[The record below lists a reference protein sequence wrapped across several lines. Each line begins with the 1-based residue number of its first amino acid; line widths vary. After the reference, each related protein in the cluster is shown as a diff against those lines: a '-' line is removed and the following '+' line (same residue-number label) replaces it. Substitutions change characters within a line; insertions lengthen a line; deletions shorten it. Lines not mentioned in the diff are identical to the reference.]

1 MVAVDGL
8 SAPGTSSYDSNT
20 LSVGDGTWDS
30 SRNDFLLPNLQGLN
44 FDTMRYNGM
53 GNRFRDQPEYHNL
66 ILGHGIMAAITFLGV
81 VPAAI
86 FIARFYHS
94 SGRTAYKLHVYLQIL
109 TVFLATVVL
118 VLGWFAVGPERS
130 LTNPHH
136 GIGIAIYVAILAQF
150 LFGWWMSR
158 RERKRTS
165 PHPTI
170 PLKVHIHRIFGRAV
184 AILAF
189 VQVALGLTLYGSPKV
204 LFILYALFGALLV
217 FAYLALEYRNK
228 PRFGSGGPPPG
239 QHSDYPSD
247 YYSDYTGSYL
257 TGSRTDITRDRRRR
271 NEDNS
276 AGWGKKL
283 LAGAGAFGAYEWW
296 KGRQDHK
303 KIEEKD
309 SEYDSRLDE
318 RDDRRDDRRDNG
330 KFRPP
335 GPSAYSEVTS
345 VGPSGQYGP
354 PGTPG
359 RRPQGGLPPPG
370 QYNGPPGQYNGRQTP
385 QRQRLND
392 TDMSPSTW
400 DDQEDEKY
408 NQRPQNNTW
417 RDRIVGGVAGIAA
430 FEGVKSL
437 FGSKKKRK
445 DGYVDSDVS
454 YRPPPQGGQQSM
466 VSQSDVSRVQAG
478 QAPFSP
484 EDPRAN
490 RRTHMADSQ
499 PMTPTRPP
507 NRTRPSVDSLS
518 YSEATSFAPPRRRM
532 TAEGPNLKDSIA
544 TMGAIAGLRDWNQRR
559 KTRKEDER
567 LERVRKQEL
576 QHEASFN
583 RRNSDRYPRPQD
595 ASGRRQSLSDTVM
608 TGPTGPDPISDS
620 SRQSMM
626 PPDTSHPPLPA
637 EAGFLTQGS
646 GAPGFQPND
655 QQWRPPQDQPP
666 QPPYHDPY
674 QQPYPPSNQQQQQ
687 QQVMFDLPPPPP
699 GPPPNTA
706 RPLDYQPPPPGSL
719 QMPQP
724 VMNPDP
730 SRLVAGQNLNQ
741 IGTQPPNQFPA
752 GLAAV
757 GTAAAGLAA
766 GSHQRTQSESP
777 SRRGARP
784 DSRTR
789 HGANQ
794 NRRASTASASVSQ
807 INSSGPIPQASPP
820 VSVKV
825 NMHPDGRHVTL
836 RRLNEDEAAAE
847 RRKRGEKKSRRN
859 SSLSS
864 AVDNDDGGRY
874 RRRGGGHVR
883 NSSQQPITNVPPPP
897 AMSNSGARRNSELNL
912 PPVPPGHSSQALSQA
927 TGPAGSGAV
936 NSPGNAAGGTDLGT
950 GTDLSNFDNNRRRRR
965 AERARRMEAARGGGK
980 GVEFS

>member
-1 MVAVDGL
+1 MAATDGL
-8 SAPGTSSYDSNT
+8 SSPGSSSYESNT
-20 LSVGDGTWDS
+20 MSVGDGTWDS
-30 SRNDFLLPNLQGLN
+30 DRNSFLLPNLQGLN
-44 FDTMRYNGM
+44 FATMQYNGM
-53 GNRFRDQPEYHNL
+53 GNRFRDLPEYHSL
-66 ILGHGIMAAITFLGV
+66 ILGHGIVAAITFLGV

-94 SGRTAYKLHVYLQIL
+94 SGRTAYKLHVYLQVL

-130 LTNPHH
+130 LSNPHH
-136 GIGIAIYVAILAQF
+136 GIGVAIYVAILAQF
-150 LFGWWMSR
+150 LYGWWMSR
-158 RERKRTS
+158 RERKRKT

-189 VQVALGLTLYGSPKV
+189 VQIALGLTLYGSPKA
-204 LFILYALFGALLV
+204 LFILYALFGALII

-228 PRFGSGGPPPG
+228 PRFGAGGPLPG
-239 QHSDYPSD
+239 PQSDYPSD

-257 TGSRTDITRDRRRR
+257 TGSRTDMSRNRRRSG
-271 NEDNS
+271 EDKS
-276 AGWGKKL
+276 SGWGKKL
-283 LAGAGAFGAYEWW
+283 LAGAGAFGAYKWW

-303 KIEEKD
+303 EMEEKE
-309 SEYDSRLDE
+309 SEYDSRN
-318 RDDRRDDRRDNG
+318 DRRDDRRP
-330 KFRPP
+330 RPP
-335 GPSAYSEVTS
+335 GPSAYSEATS
-345 VGPSGQYGP
+345 IGPSGQYGR

-359 RRPQGGLPPPG
+359 RRQPSRPPPPA
-370 QYNGPPGQYNGRQTP
+370 QYNGHQTP
-385 QRQRLND
+385 QRSRHND
-392 TDMSPSTW
+392 TEMSPQSW
-400 DDQEDEKY
+400 EDDLDNEKY
-408 NQRPQNNTW
+408 NDRPQGNTW

-430 FEGVKSL
+430 FQGVKSL

-454 YRPPPQGGQQSM
+454 YRPPPHGGQQST
-466 VSQSDVSRVQAG
+466 VSQTDVSRVEAG

-484 EDPRAN
+484 EDQRGN
-490 RRTHMADSQ
+490 RRVHMADTQ

-507 NRTRPSVDSLS
+507 NRTRPSEDSLS
-518 YSEATSFAPPRRRM
+518 YSEATSFAPPRRQM

-559 KTRKEDER
+559 KNRREDER
-567 LERVRKQEL
+567 LERIRKQEL
-576 QHEASFN
+576 QHEESFN

-608 TGPTGPDPISDS
+608 TGPTGPDPTIGS
-620 SRQSMM
+620 SRQSMR
-626 PPDTSHPPLPA
+626 PADTSNPPLPA
-637 EAGFLTQGS
+637 AAGSLPYGS
-646 GAPGFQPND
+646 AAPGEHQENQQQQLQP
-655 QQWRPPQDQPP
+655 Q

-674 QQPYPPSNQQQQQ
+674 QQSYQPQPPQHQ

-699 GPPPNTA
+699 GPPPNAA

-719 QMPQP
+719 QMPQG
-724 VMNPDP
+724 VVNPDP
-730 SRLVAGQNLNQ
+730 SRLVGGQSQNQ
-741 IGTQPPNQFPA
+741 PSTAASNNFPA
-752 GLAAV
+752 GLAAA
-757 GTAAAGLAA
+757 GGAAAGYAA
-766 GSHQRTQSESP
+766 GNHQRTQSESP
-777 SRRGARP
+777 SRGSGRP
-784 DSRTR
+784 DSRSR
-789 HGANQ
+789 YGAAH
-794 NRRASTASASVSQ
+794 NRRNSTASASISQ
-807 INSSGPIPQASPP
+807 ANTSSGVVPQASPP

-847 RRKRGEKKSRRN
+847 RAARKRGEKKTRRN

-864 AVDNDDGGRY
+864 GVDNDDGGRY
-874 RRRGGGHVR
+874 RRHGGGGQIR
-883 NSSQQPITNVPPPP
+883 NSSRQPITNVPPPP
-897 AMSNSGARRNSELNL
+897 AMSNSALRRDSELNL
-912 PPVPPGHSSQALSQA
+912 PPVPPGHSSQVLSQA

-936 NSPGNAAGGTDLGT
+936 NSPGTAAGGTDLGT